1 LCNAGGNARAGY
13 GSTSKLW
20 RYIDS
25 TFSYTF
31 NRAAILG
38 SISIAMEVTGGD
50 FLSPV
55 ASPKKELA
63 KARIPAAKNSAQSGI
78 RPHSVPGLLIHAPVR
93 NIRFPRPPIPK
104 YTQALTPVDIYR
116 GA

>member
-1 LCNAGGNARAGY
+1 
-13 GSTSKLW
+13 
-20 RYIDS
+20 
-25 TFSYTF
+25 
-31 NRAAILG
+31 
-38 SISIAMEVTGGD
+38 
-50 FLSPV
+50 LSPV

-78 RPHSVPGLLIHAPVR
+78 RPHSVPKLLIHAPVR